1 MRRKRRRPAQKFNRK
16 MRTKLMVLFSL
27 ILAVLCGLIGRLTYI
42 EHTKGE
48 TYQKKVLSMQS
59 YDSKTIPYQRGE
71 IIDRSGT
78 VLATSVAVYNV
89 ILDCTVVNDKEEYV
103 DPTVEALVKCFPEL
117 DETEIRRIIKEKKD
131 KRYIVL
137 AKKVPYDEVQPFVEL
152 QDAVDKKGNKVNPDI
167 KGVWFEKEYQRNYP
181 FGSLASSVIGFTSS
195 GNVGTTGLENYYNS
209 TLNGINGREYGYLDS
224 DSDFEKTV
232 IDAQDGDTLVTSI
245 DANIQSIVEEKI
257 KDWNEKYRDNKKVPY
272 DEVQPFV
279 ELQDAVDKKGN
290 KVNPDIKGVWFEK
303 EYQRNYP
310 FGSLASSVIGFT
322 SSGNVGTTGLE
333 NYYNSTL
340 NGINGREYGYL
351 DSDSDFEKT
360 VIDAQDGDTLVTS
373 IDANIQSIVEEKIK
387 DWNEKY
393 RDNYYKGTG
402 SINTAAIVMNPNNGE
417 ILAMAD
423 YPNVDLNNPRD
434 LGKWYTKKQIKRMSE
449 DDKMDALNEIWQNF
463 CVSSTYEPGSVQKPF
478 TVACGLETGTIKDKM
493 TFDCDGYE
501 DFNGQKVRCVARYG
515 HGIETVRKTLMDSCN
530 DAIMQMSYKIGK
542 NHFTEYQSIYGFG
555 QKTGIDLPGE
565 ANTASLMYQ
574 VEDMKPIDLATN
586 AFGQNYNC
594 TMVQMV
600 SGFASLINGGTYYQ
614 PHLVTK
620 ITDTTGNTIST
631 VEPKAVKQTISQST
645 SDKIRDYLQSVVK
658 EGTGNTA
665 KVDGYS
671 MGGKTGTAQK
681 FPRGNGKYLVSFMGF
696 APYDN
701 PQVLIYVV
709 VNEPNVADQPHSVFA
724 QNIAREIL
732 EEVLPYMNIYPDE
745 KKTGVNKGYDVT
757 GSKDSSQY
765 TGKHNGTKSRNEKKK
780 KN

>member
-27 ILAVLCGLIGRLTYI
+27 ILAVLCGLVGRLTYI

-152 QDAVDKKGNKVNPDI
+152 QDAI
-167 KGVWFEKEYQRNYP
+167 
-181 FGSLASSVIGFTSS
+181 
-195 GNVGTTGLENYYNS
+195 
-209 TLNGINGREYGYLDS
+209 
-224 DSDFEKTV
+224 
-232 IDAQDGDTLVTSI
+232 
-245 DANIQSIVEEKI
+245 
-257 KDWNEKYRDNKKVPY
+257 
-272 DEVQPFV
+272 
-279 ELQDAVDKKGN
+279 DKKGN

-565 ANTASLMYQ
+565 AATIMHKRENIGL
-574 VEDMKPIDLATN
+574 VELATIS
-586 AFGQNYNC
+586 FGQSFQI
-594 TMVQMV
+594 TPIQLAATV
-600 SGFASLINGGTYYQ
+600 SALINGGKRVT
-614 PHLVTK
+614 PHFGTEILNEDGKVTK
-620 ITDTTGNTIST
+620 EFHYSEKKHIVS
-631 VEPKAVKQTISQST
+631 EKT
-645 SDKIRDYLQSVVK
+645 SETMRILLESVVS
-658 EGTGNTA
+658 EGSGKNA
-665 KVDGYS
+665 YVEGYRI
-671 MGGKTGTAQK
+671 GGKTATSQTL
-681 FPRGNGKYLVSFMGF
+681 PRSANKYISSFVGF
-696 APYDN
+696 APADD
-701 PQVLIYVV
+701 PQVIAICLI
-709 VNEPNVADQPHSVFA
+709 NEPVGIYYGGT
-724 QNIAREIL
+724 IAAPVISSLYED
-732 EEVLPYMNIYPDE
+732 VLPYLEI
-745 KKTGVNKGYDVT
+745 KKA
-757 GSKDSSQY
+757 Q
-765 TGKHNGTKSRNEKKK
+765 
-780 KN
+780 

>member
-1 MRRKRRRPAQKFNRK
+1 MHTREEKLEAFGRLLDVLDELRVKCPWDRKQTNESLRPNTIEEVYELCDALMKDDKKNICKELGDVLLHVVFYAKIGSETGDFDIKDVCDKLCDKLIFRHPHVFGEVKADTAEKVSENWEQIK
-16 MRTKLMVLFSL
+16 MKEKDGNKSVLSGVPDALPSL
-27 ILAVLCGLIGRLTYI
+27 IKAYRIQDKARNVGFDWEERSQVW
-42 EHTKGE
+42 E
-48 TYQKKVLSMQS
+48 KV
-59 YDSKTIPYQRGE
+59 KEE
-71 IIDRSGT
+71 IAEFEA
-78 VLATSVAVYNV
+78 LQ
-89 ILDCTVVNDKEEYV
+89 NDK
-103 DPTVEALVKCFPEL
+103 
-117 DETEIRRIIKEKKD
+117 
-131 KRYIVL
+131 
-137 AKKVPYDEVQPFVEL
+137 
-152 QDAVDKKGNKVNPDI
+152 
-167 KGVWFEKEYQRNYP
+167 
-181 FGSLASSVIGFTSS
+181 
-195 GNVGTTGLENYYNS
+195 TTGKN
-209 TLNGINGREYGYLDS
+209 
-224 DSDFEKTV
+224 
-232 IDAQDGDTLVTSI
+232 
-245 DANIQSIVEEKI
+245 
-257 KDWNEKYRDNKKVPY
+257 
-272 DEVQPFV
+272 
-279 ELQDAVDKKGN
+279 
-290 KVNPDIKGVWFEK
+290 IKGVWFEK

-620 ITDTTGNTIST
+620 ITDSTGNTIST